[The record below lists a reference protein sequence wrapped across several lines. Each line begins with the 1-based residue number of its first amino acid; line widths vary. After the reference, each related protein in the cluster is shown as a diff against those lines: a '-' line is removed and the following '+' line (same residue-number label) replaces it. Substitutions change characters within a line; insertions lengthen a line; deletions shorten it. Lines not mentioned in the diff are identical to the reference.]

1 MPDIFLA
8 DNTPAEFKKSSL
20 LAEEQLRKLED
31 ADQKVLGS
39 ESSTLHLLSSG
50 LTSQAKVLNK
60 IIDNIDQLELKQ
72 GQQLD
77 PEIYYIHTAF

>member
-39 ESSTLHLLSSG
+39 ESSTLHLLSS
-50 LTSQAKVLNK
+50 QAKVLDK
-60 IIDNIDQLELKQ
+60 IIDNIDKLELKQ